1 MVWSTQHVNN
11 KSKLNIL
18 WTENGMLFSLTVN
31 IFIHFF
37 FPSCRYSSCLEFPT
51 LLSLC
56 ILPHSVMLQANSQ
69 ICSFFLFHVLWVA
82 LTLFRHPCELHAHAR
97 LLEYQQQIFKHLI
110 VTSAVRPISRPDK
123 ILSVKQ
129 WARQYLLWRLIFDV
143 TLLAHTHTT
152 YAVCLCQTR
161 QTRGGVT
168 FFFHAISSHLCPLCL
183 PNRHLE
189 SIFEYTFFFFH
200 FGWYCRRQP
209 PTPHDDPSSGFLFLV
224 PKGGRIGWWVIKAL
238 YSHSHTYTHTKNK
251 K

>member
-168 FFFHAISSHLCPLCL
+168 FFSKPFPVIYARYVCPIATSNPYL
-183 PNRHLE
+183 NTH
-189 SIFEYTFFFFH
+189 FFFSFRLVLPPTTPPPPMMIH
-200 FGWYCRRQP
+200 RAVFCFLCRRGVGSV
-209 PTPHDDPSSGFLFLV
+209 DG
-224 PKGGRIGWWVIKAL
+224 
-238 YSHSHTYTHTKNK
+238 
-251 K
+251 